1 MSTHGAAG
9 DKNTALEKRVE
20 CLETSLSEAT
30 KKATIVAIIA
40 ALLGTG
46 GATGLVQLWTGA
58 RLARA
63 EAQLKEA
70 EVKYKDR
77 EQKLKEDAMVMETR
91 LKEQDVE
98 LKQQQHQMGDV
109 DLKMKGLAQYKEEFA
124 VRMQQHQAATDSLEK
139 AIMALKKSGD
149 SRYVGSLVDE
159 LRNQNQSFLQFL
171 DQTRLFVQQLPGA
184 PSWYQG
190 VLQQATQQAR
200 QHQERLAELS
210 QTIPRQ

>member
-1 MSTHGAAG
+1 M
-9 DKNTALEKRVE
+9 
-20 CLETSLSEAT
+20 
-30 KKATIVAIIA
+30 VAVIA
-40 ALLGTG
+40 ALLGSG

-63 EAQLKEA
+63 EASLKEA

-77 EQKLKEDAMVMETR
+77 EQKLKEDSMAMETR
-91 LKEQDVE
+91 LKESDVA

-109 DLKMKGLAQYKEEFA
+109 DLKMKGLAQYKEEFS
-124 VRMQQHQAATDSLEK
+124 VRLKQHQSATDSVER
-139 AIMALKKSGD
+139 AIAAVRKSGE
-149 SRYVGSLVDE
+149 SRHVGSLVDE

-171 DQTRLFVQQLPGA
+171 DQTRNFVQQLPGA

-200 QHQERLAELS
+200 QQQDRLGQLS
-210 QTIPRQ
+210 QSIPRQ